1 MDDTIA
7 NPIIVALMF
16 IARCL
21 VPLGIM
27 LVISHYLRKW
37 GLILENSNHDEQKDD
52 AEAKEIS

>member
-1 MDDTIA
+1 MDETIA
-7 NPIIVALMF
+7 NPIVVALMF

-37 GLILENSNHDEQKDD
+37 GLIIEDNAQNDQKR
-52 AEAKEIS
+52 EPEVKEIS

>member
-1 MDDTIA
+1 MGESIA
-7 NPIIVALMF
+7 NPIVVALMF

-37 GLILENSNHDEQKDD
+37 GLIIENNAQNDQQSEP
-52 AEAKEIS
+52 EVKEIS

>member
-1 MDDTIA
+1 MNETIT

-27 LVISHYLRKW
+27 LLISHYLRKW
-37 GLILENSNHDEQKDD
+37 GLIVENNNHNDQNDQ
-52 AEAKEIS
+52 AETKEIS